1 MTLKVAHKVI
11 LGFGVILLLL
21 LFASISSF
29 GILSNIQQATSE
41 VKEYATPTQKFCN
54 AIQILLLKQARISA
68 IVPASSSLNK
78 LNMLKEQFSIEGNKL
93 SDEVNQLSAMLR
105 NKASNK
111 YLTTFNDSYSN
122 YLNAVD
128 VMFIN
133 KKTILSVSEQL
144 LNKQDQLDTY
154 LDEAGAILV
163 DLSYLEDS
171 EKQRQIDRIAGAA
184 GQVEGYIIN
193 LTDAT
198 KEIMSLKE
206 VNEVL
211 QSKEAIEIAI
221 SNIEHQLEFLVR
233 LGEEYD
239 TDGLIDQFVNEFI
252 KSKKLLFDKDGLFNT
267 KISQLEQTEKLI
279 NASIQSSDYAE
290 QSVAILDNLLKR
302 VEQNLNQLQ
311 TVVFDDV
318 AQGKTSTIV
327 ILIILFVAG
336 FIIALTT
343 VRAMIL
349 PLARINKVL
358 SYMAKG
364 DLSRQLHITSQDEYG
379 ELSTNVNLVVADLRT
394 LISQIG
400 DNTHSLNTAAMQS
413 NHEID
418 LVIQSLTEQKTTVEQ
433 VEEITDELNKNA
445 DQVLEKANTANLNM
459 TDAQQQSLQLESI
472 ANITNEHINTL
483 ARMLDNT
490 VGLMSVLQA
499 ESTNIG
505 SILETIQSIADQTN
519 LLALN
524 AAIEAARAGEAGRG
538 FAVVADEVRML
549 ASRTQESTAE
559 INTMIDSLQKQTIK
573 VVGEI
578 NSGKGEADNCQQHT
592 QQLLQTLSLINKAI
606 QEMHTISSEVAES
619 ARQQNSLSNDINIQI
634 QGISKIS
641 QASNEKSLTTLQ
653 YSNQVA
659 ALANKLD
666 KSIDEFKV

>member
-252 KSKKLLFDKDGLFNT
+252 KSKKLLFDKNGLFTT

>member
-68 IVPASSSLNK
+68 IVPSSSSLNK

-93 SDEVNQLSAMLR
+93 SGEVNQLSAMLR

-111 YLTTFNDSYSN
+111 YLTTFNSSYSS

-133 KKTILSVSEQL
+133 KKTILSINEQL

-239 TDGLIDQFVNEFI
+239 TDGLIDQFINEFI
-252 KSKKLLFDKDGLFNT
+252 KSKKLLFDKNGLFTT
-267 KISQLEQTEKLI
+267 KISQLEQTEKLV

>member
-93 SDEVNQLSAMLR
+93 SGEVNHLSAMLR

-111 YLTTFNDSYSN
+111 YLTTFNSSYSN

-233 LGEEYD
+233 LGEEYN

-252 KSKKLLFDKDGLFNT
+252 KSKKLLFDKDGLFDT